1 MDAIH
6 SDREKRKRRGL
17 GVRRKHEFGHRHAE
31 FKMPLRHAKRKVVV
45 HRVQTGRHNL
55 EWRNKF
61 VMSAEC
67 GFY

>member
-1 MDAIH
+1 M
-6 SDREKRKRRGL
+6 